1 MANVRTTRVFSITM
15 PPGLARQ
22 AERLA
27 KKENRT
33 MSELVREALRS
44 YREPPLPAHIREL
57 VDRIAPAPPALRA
70 MWEEAKAKGLDKMTM
85 AEIDREV
92 QAVRKQR
99 RKRSRIHEE

>member
-1 MANVRTTRVFSITM
+1 
-15 PPGLARQ
+15 
-22 AERLA
+22 
-27 KKENRT
+27 